1 MVDRIEATEKFLT
14 DKLKKHPKEAIIKAL
29 FSFNDYTTIDR
40 MCHQLELQRLIEKNK
55 AEEERMDKIIKETKE
70 AIKEYTCSYGPIC
83 KYDVNVENYWD
94 WVMRP
99 WPWEGECGC

>member
-40 MCHQLELQRLIEKNK
+40 MCHQLELQRLIEKTRLK
-55 AEEERMDKIIKETKE
+55 KREWIKLLKKQRKPSKNTTNWLQRSTRLELRKFKRKTLNG
-70 AIKEYTCSYGPIC
+70 CM
-83 KYDVNVENYWD
+83 NYYKL
-94 WVMRP
+94 
-99 WPWEGECGC
+99 